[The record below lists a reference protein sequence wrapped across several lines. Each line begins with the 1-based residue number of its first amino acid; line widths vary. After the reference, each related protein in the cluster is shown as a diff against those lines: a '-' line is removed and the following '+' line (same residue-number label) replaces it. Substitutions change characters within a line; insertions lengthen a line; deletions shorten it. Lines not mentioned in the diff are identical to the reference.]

1 MDSIWL
7 LYFSQV
13 QSSESPSGPFLPY
26 LLVPLSFFFRVDYF
40 QRDVCRAQ
48 CRGQGTV
55 AIMCVC
61 VLAACYFKIPFEG
74 LDHYPRVSKQGKV
87 EFDRLV
93 LSPPSLP
100 LYRVGIWPNLQKPRT
115 LGFPLLTQLDHDD
128 RCYPLLLILE
138 ILFFSKSIRCFWFWW
153 PKVCLCDWNDGTWPH
168 EQPGVF
174 GGCEPG
180 FWAARS
186 LYYLYWGPVIAKL
199 LRWRPPRM
207 NYINMGRF
215 GNMWKI
221 YLKWSLVAK
230 FLVFFG
236 KFAWGQTF
244 QPLCQI
250 PWPNLHDLV
259 SQARQG
265 SSDSTSV
272 GSVMCCC
279 CLHIDA
285 FSLNEYDSDSMEI

>member
-1 MDSIWL
+1 MGSLDATCLIHTHIMDSIWL

-138 ILFFSKSIRCFWFWW
+138 ILFFSKSIRCF
-153 PKVCLCDWNDGTWPH
+153 
-168 EQPGVF
+168 
-174 GGCEPG
+174 
-180 FWAARS
+180 
-186 LYYLYWGPVIAKL
+186 
-199 LRWRPPRM
+199 
-207 NYINMGRF
+207 
-215 GNMWKI
+215 
-221 YLKWSLVAK
+221 
-230 FLVFFG
+230 
-236 KFAWGQTF
+236 
-244 QPLCQI
+244 
-250 PWPNLHDLV
+250 
-259 SQARQG
+259 
-265 SSDSTSV
+265 
-272 GSVMCCC
+272 
-279 CLHIDA
+279 
-285 FSLNEYDSDSMEI
+285 